1 MHKLDHPSPV
11 SEQDSTAIRCSFC
24 PCGHVCLRWSR
35 ALLLHF
41 DQGEVS
47 CALDCLRNVLKG
59 NASRTSAGES
69 AFSACRAS
77 DGFYYLVCQSHV
89 VLRLSEKEAL
99 ALQAELSSARALL
112 TQATEQ
118 SSTHI
123 M

>member
-1 MHKLDHPSPV
+1 MHKSDHPHPPSA
-11 SEQDSTAIRCSFC
+11 QDSTAIRCSFC

-47 CALDCLRNVLKG
+47 CALDCLRHVLQG
-59 NASRTSAGES
+59 SASRASASES

-99 ALQAELSSARALL
+99 ALQAELSSARAVL
-112 TQATEQ
+112 TQGTEQ
-118 SSTHI
+118 SSNHI

>member
-1 MHKLDHPSPV
+1 MHKSDHPHSL
-11 SEQDSTAIRCSFC
+11 SAQDSTAIRFSFC

-47 CALDCLRNVLKG
+47 CALECLRDVLKG
-59 NASRTSAGES
+59 NASGASAGES

-89 VLRLSEKEAL
+89 LLRLSEKEAHS
-99 ALQAELSSARALL
+99 LQAELSSARAVL
-112 TQATEQ
+112 TQGIEQ
-118 SSTHI
+118 SSNHI